1 MVGDSMGVKD
11 LLIMSVREIETAITR
26 LSATDLA
33 ELMTWLAEY
42 HGKAWDPQIE
52 EDLDAGRL
60 DAMLADVE
68 QEYQSGLAS
77 PL

>member
-1 MVGDSMGVKD
+1 MGVK
-11 LLIMSVREIETAITR
+11 EIETAITR
-26 LSATDLA
+26 LSAHDLN
-33 ELMTWLAEY
+33 ELMTWFAEY
-42 HGKAWDPQIE
+42 HAKVWDQQIE